1 MNTFKKKL
9 KEWMYSIST
18 EDHYAEYNPDEEQ
31 PSFNMGMRSGQGNV
45 NPSSM
50 NLAGNMSSADVS
62 GGNNGANAGPMA
74 TSGDDFQIDDF
85 GTGDASQKGVSEVML
100 AWRHIDAWTEKYNPD
115 LNATLSDPCTQ
126 NDITHAEEDLE
137 VSLPPSVK
145 ASLRIHD
152 GQEDLESMTGT
163 SGLIY
168 GYQLMTL
175 DQIVAMTQTWRNV
188 AKNLEKHRAA
198 AANGLSNQS
207 SSGSSSAQQ
216 QQQGNDNIQQ
226 NQFKLPYIPTQS
238 SVPPETVQA
247 AYAHPAW
254 IPLVT
259 DNAGNHIGVDL
270 APGPKGTYGQVIMF
284 GREFDVKFAIA
295 DNWGEFLL
303 AFANDLEIGNWFLI
317 DDSDD
322 YFAGEG
328 ELVFRD
334 KKTNGRVQEYMDVL
348 KKRTTQKYN
357 ASIAAQQQPEN
368 EVPPQ
373 QTAQQTQV
381 NADVTATSQPIDDG
395 NDTDFDIDDESI
407 AAADAAPAAEQPA
420 IVETNKEPIATS
432 QAKEETKPEVVE
444 QPEAEEKPVEETPAE
459 EKPVEEAPVEEK
471 PAEEKPIEETPVEEA
486 PVEEA
491 PVEETPVEEAPV
503 EEAPV
508 EEAPIEEESVKE
520 TQAEEKPVEE
530 TEAEVAEPEL
540 SSEKV
545 NEEVKELQTEFENVA
560 L

>member
-1 MNTFKKKL
+1 MNVFKKKI
-9 KEWMYSIST
+9 KEWVYSIST
-18 EDHYAEYNPDEEQ
+18 EDHYAEYNSDEEQ

-50 NLAGNMSSADVS
+50 NLADNMSSADIS
-62 GGNNGANAGPMA
+62 GRNNNNGAMA
-74 TSGDDFQIDDF
+74 SGDNFQIDDF

-100 AWRHIDAWTEKYNPD
+100 AWRHIDAWTDKYNPD

-198 AANGLSNQS
+198 AANAAANGLSNQS
-207 SSGSSSAQQ
+207 STGSSAQQ
-216 QQQGNDNIQQ
+216 QQGADDNIQQ

-238 SVPPETVQA
+238 SIPPETIQA

-270 APGPKGTYGQVIMF
+270 APGPNGTYGQVIMF
-284 GREFDVKFAIA
+284 GREFDVKFAVA

-303 AFANDLEIGNWFLI
+303 SFANDLEIGNWYLI

-334 KKTNGRVQEYMDVL
+334 KKTNGRVQEYMEVL

-357 ASIAAQQQPEN
+357 QSIAAQQQQPE
-368 EVPPQ
+368 ERVEQ
-373 QTAQQTQV
+373 QVKT
-381 NADVTATSQPIDDG
+381 ADVTTTSQPIDDG

-407 AAADAAPAAEQPA
+407 EAANVAPVVEQKQA
-420 IVETNKEPIATS
+420 VVEPVVVEAKEEPIATS
-432 QAKEETKPEVVE
+432 EPKKEQAAVDDV
-444 QPEAEEKPVEETPAE
+444 A
-459 EKPVEEAPVEEK
+459 VEEAPVDD
-471 PAEEKPIEETPVEEA
+471 AA
-486 PVEEA
+486 VEEA

-508 EEAPIEEESVKE
+508 EDKSE
-520 TQAEEKPVEE
+520 QAEVQKDV
-530 TEAEVAEPEL
+530 TEPEL
-540 SSEKV
+540 SSQKV